1 MIYFTSIF
9 FHLFLKKITPK
20 FLESV
25 FLTLTFTISMP
36 TWLLDFPLVCYW
48 AGFATVH
55 LLFMAFSPVQD
66 WPGFSYDLFPFLYMV
81 FLWDEPWRCPTALW
95 ASEQQLNNDLHR
107 ANLVNISSKC
117 AHQWLDFNIYTGVQV
132 SVSSKRCHDRFPPTS
147 VQLHTGM
154 WQSCL
159 QYLTS
164 GKTT

>member
-9 FHLFLKKITPK
+9 FQLFLKKITPK
-20 FLESV
+20 LLESV
-25 FLTLTFTISMP
+25 FLILTFTISMP
-36 TWLLDFPLVCYW
+36 THCLTFHLSAIGLTLLQYISCLWPFPNSGL
-48 AGFATVH
+48 AR
-55 LLFMAFSPVQD
+55 LFI
-66 WPGFSYDLFPFLYMV
+66 WWIPFLYMV

-117 AHQWLDFNIYTGVQV
+117 ARQWLDFNIYTGVQV
-132 SVSSKRCHDRFPPTS
+132 SGSSKRCRDRFPPSS